1 MNKEDYQ
8 NAKKKIAEEQSNLVK
23 LFSELKIEYI
33 EANKPCDKEQLIEVI
48 NKGNRKIIGNAK
60 GFAISK
66 DLNVYVDAIKL
77 VNGGM
82 VYLSVEH
89 KSIKLL

>member
-1 MNKEDYQ
+1 MKKKEYK
-8 NAKKKIAEEQSNLVK
+8 NAKKKIAEQQSNLVK
-23 LFSELKIEYI
+23 QLFELRKKYI
-33 EANKPCDKEQLIEVI
+33 ESNKPCEKEQLIEVV
-48 NKGNRKIIGNAK
+48 NNGNRKIIGNAK
-60 GFAISK
+60 GFGISK
-66 DLNVYVDAIKL
+66 DLNVYVDSIKL